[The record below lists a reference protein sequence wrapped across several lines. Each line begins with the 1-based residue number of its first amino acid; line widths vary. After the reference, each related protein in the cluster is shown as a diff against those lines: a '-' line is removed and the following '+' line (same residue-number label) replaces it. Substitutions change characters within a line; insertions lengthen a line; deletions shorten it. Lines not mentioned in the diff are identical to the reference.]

1 MINETDIRD
10 MQEDLDGYTN
20 FVESMIMTKGKDRL
34 VENTL
39 GLVGEAGEVAEKIKK
54 TFRDSTA
61 YSHQEI
67 LQELGDV
74 LFYVTA
80 LANLHNAN
88 LRKVMDLNMLKLNS
102 RKQRNKLHGSGDN
115 R

>member
-10 MQEDLDGYTN
+10 MQEDLEGYTN

-61 YSHQEI
+61 QT
-67 LQELGDV
+67 
-74 LFYVTA
+74 YV
-80 LANLHNAN
+80 
-88 LRKVMDLNMLKLNS
+88 K
-102 RKQRNKLHGSGDN
+102 
-115 R
+115 